1 MNIIFIFDGNDYQ
14 FDVSSNVSIK
24 YIKKLAQRIFEYEE
38 KGYDLL
44 FNEENLNNYNEN
56 FKINQLIQRKENS
69 LTFHLEKKDSTAKNT
84 LVSSN
89 ESTNDSNNNDKYY
102 KLMRKK
108 FFKFDTTYSQIIEEI
123 STFEQRLE
131 EILESLKRH
140 INDFKINILNVNE
153 TLHYFYNSESHD
165 KLISIFEEFRPQ
177 GLNRNDLEYLN
188 KEIESYILNYKF
200 LTTQHNFQINILDF
214 LIEKKDIFKFVKNK
228 LFEVQNHNNYEEIVL
243 LLDHIFSELTTTNS
257 SKIPLSNNSDYF
269 HYEKGQFLN
278 INEKNKDLS
287 FPKINTKNKRGSS
300 LNVFSNYSNNK
311 KSVNCIKLIKNKNEI
326 SQNNSFSSIF
336 KKVNNTEKQIPNK
349 FPYLEN
355 KSFEGKTFNFISP
368 NSNNSKSLKNINK
381 SSYLL
386 NELNSKY
393 KSNSKIKDL
402 DITSLVNEVKPK
414 IMEKNNIRLKQINY
428 RNMDIPVNKTMN
440 NIHNYI
446 EYSNIYEKKETKNI
460 SLNDSLRKD
469 KMNSKSLNTERN
481 HKEIELDKNST
492 NNKKQR
498 SSIIKEKDLENN
510 EKNIKNERNSI
521 IKEKLLDK
529 SFKLEEKKR
538 SSITER
544 NYNEKDLDKSFKLKE
559 KHRSS
564 KTQRNYNEKDLNKSF
579 KLEEKHRSSKT
590 ERDYN
595 EKDLNKSFKLE
606 EKHRSSKTERDY
618 NEKDLDKSFKLNR
631 KERSSIKESNY
642 KERSERREKS
652 TKNDRNI
659 IEKELE
665 HHCKIEIID
674 HEKDNTLKLKEK
686 KKYISNQ
693 EIPFIK
699 INNNNKIINTD
710 ITLEKG
716 VEKDIKPKNENKYHK
731 EKENKENI
739 VNIEK
744 IKLSPK
750 EDLKKINSRKSTT
763 LINPTMKTEYSMKEI
778 NIHRRLT
785 HEKLSEKL
793 SKPSNT
799 LKSNLKKVD
808 LKEEIIKQRKSKI
821 INFTN
826 DSSKKETKD
835 DIIINFIKDETSKTV
850 KEKMESRKSR
860 DSKKTYKTDIHQ
872 IDDDDSIIHK
882 KEKENNKEQIERL
895 TKDLLPKNNNKLNS
909 QNKEMLFKH
918 TDLKDFIR
926 HTLNLDKTEKK
937 ENDNQNKDN
946 KTEEEILLKEEEIED
961 NDEQIQKKK
970 KKHINKYDFII

>member
-1 MNIIFIFDGNDYQ
+1 M
-14 FDVSSNVSIK
+14 K
-24 YIKKLAQRIFEYEE
+24 
-38 KGYDLL
+38 
-44 FNEENLNNYNEN
+44 
-56 FKINQLIQRKENS
+56 
-69 LTFHLEKKDSTAKNT
+69 
-84 LVSSN
+84 
-89 ESTNDSNNNDKYY
+89 
-102 KLMRKK
+102 
-108 FFKFDTTYSQIIEEI
+108 
-123 STFEQRLE
+123 
-131 EILESLKRH
+131 
-140 INDFKINILNVNE
+140 
-153 TLHYFYNSESHD
+153 
-165 KLISIFEEFRPQ
+165 
-177 GLNRNDLEYLN
+177 
-188 KEIESYILNYKF
+188 
-200 LTTQHNFQINILDF
+200 
-214 LIEKKDIFKFVKNK
+214 KKDIFKFVKNK

-595 EKDLNKSFKLE
+595 EKDLDKSLKMNKKE
-606 EKHRSSKTERDY
+606 RGSKTD
-618 NEKDLDKSFKLNR
+618 
-631 KERSSIKESNY
+631 SNY

-665 HHCKIEIID
+665 HHCKSEIND
-674 HEKDNTLKLKEK
+674 HEKDKTLKLKENK
-686 KKYISNQ
+686 KFISNK
-693 EIPFIK
+693 EIPFIQ
-699 INNNNKIINTD
+699 INNSNTIINTD

>member
-56 FKINQLIQRKENS
+56 FKINQLIHGKENS
-69 LTFHLEKKDSTAKNT
+69 ITFHLEKKDTTAKNT

-188 KEIESYILNYKF
+188 KEIESYILNYKY

-269 HYEKGQFLN
+269 HYEKGEFLN

-469 KMNSKSLNTERN
+469 KKNSKSLNTERN

-595 EKDLNKSFKLE
+595 EKDL
-606 EKHRSSKTERDY
+606 
-618 NEKDLDKSFKLNR
+618 DKSFKLNR
-631 KERSSIKESNY
+631 

-665 HHCKIEIID
+665 HHCKSEIID

-686 KKYISNQ
+686 KKYIYNQ

>member
-56 FKINQLIQRKENS
+56 FKINQLIHGKENS
-69 LTFHLEKKDSTAKNT
+69 ITFHLEKKDTTAKNT

-469 KMNSKSLNTERN
+469 KMDSKSLNTERN

-544 NYNEKDLDKSFKLKE
+544 NYNEKDLDKSFKL
-559 KHRSS
+559 
-564 KTQRNYNEKDLNKSF
+564 
-579 KLEEKHRSSKT
+579 
-590 ERDYN
+590 
-595 EKDLNKSFKLE
+595 
-606 EKHRSSKTERDY
+606 
-618 NEKDLDKSFKLNR
+618 NR

-665 HHCKIEIID
+665 HHCKSEIID

-686 KKYISNQ
+686 KKYIFNQ

>member
-24 YIKKLAQRIFEYEE
+24 YIKKLAQRIFQYEE

-56 FKINQLIQRKENS
+56 FKINQLIQGKENS

-84 LVSSN
+84 LISSN

-108 FFKFDTTYSQIIEEI
+108 FFKFDTKYSQIIEEI

-131 EILESLKRH
+131 EILESLIRH

-165 KLISIFEEFRPQ
+165 KLTSIFEEFTPQ

-188 KEIESYILNYKF
+188 KEIESYILNYKY

-214 LIEKKDIFKFVKNK
+214 LNEKKDLFEFVINK

-257 SKIPLSNNSDYF
+257 SKIPLSNNSDYL
-269 HYEKGQFLN
+269 HYEKGEFLN

-287 FPKINTKNKRGSS
+287 FPKINTKNERGSS
-300 LNVFSNYSNNK
+300 PNVFSISSDNK
-311 KSVNCIKLIKNKNEI
+311 KTVNCIKLIKKKNEV

-355 KSFEGKTFNFISP
+355 KTLEGKAFNFISR

-381 SSYLL
+381 SSYFLT
-386 NELNSKY
+386 EFNSKY

-428 RNMDIPVNKTMN
+428 RNMDISVNKTMN

-469 KMNSKSLNTERN
+469 KMNSKSLNSERN

-510 EKNIKNERNSI
+510 EKHIKNERNSV

-529 SFKLEEKKR
+529 SFKLEEKHR
-538 SSITER
+538 SSKTER
-544 NYNEKDLDKSFKLKE
+544 NYNEKDLDKSFKLE

-564 KTQRNYNEKDLNKSF
+564 KTQRNYNEKDLDKSF
-579 KLEEKHRSSKT
+579 KLEEKHK
-590 ERDYN
+590 
-595 EKDLNKSFKLE
+595 
-606 EKHRSSKTERDY
+606 SSKTERDY
-618 NEKDLDKSFKLNR
+618 NEKDLDKSLKMNK
-631 KERSSIKESNY
+631 KERGSKTDSNY

-665 HHCKIEIID
+665 HHCKSEIIY
-674 HEKDNTLKLKEK
+674 HEKDKTLKLKENK
-686 KKYISNQ
+686 KFISNK
-693 EIPFIK
+693 EIPFIQ
-699 INNNNKIINTD
+699 INNSNTIINTD

-716 VEKDIKPKNENKYHK
+716 VEKDIKPKKENKYHN

-739 VNIEK
+739 EKIEK
-744 IKLSPK
+744 TKLSPK
-750 EDLKKINSRKSTT
+750 DDLKKIKSRKSTM
-763 LINPTMKTEYSMKEI
+763 LINPTMKIEYSMKEMKT
-778 NIHRRLT
+778 HRRLT
-785 HEKLSEKL
+785 QEKLSEKL

-799 LKSNLKKVD
+799 LKSNLKKAD
-808 LKEEIIKQRKSKI
+808 LKEEIVKQRKSKI

-826 DSSKKETKD
+826 DSTKKETKD
-835 DIIINFIKDETSKTV
+835 DIIINDIQDETSKTM
-850 KEKMESRKSR
+850 KEKIERRKSR

-872 IDDDDSIIHK
+872 IDDDDSIINK

-926 HTLNLDKTEKK
+926 HTLKLDQTEKN
-937 ENDNQNKDN
+937 ENNNQNKDN
-946 KTEEEILLKEEEIED
+946 KTEEEILLKEEENED

>member
-1 MNIIFIFDGNDYQ
+1 MNIIFIIDGNDYQ

-24 YIKKLAQRIFEYEE
+24 YIQKLAQRIFQYEE

-44 FNEENLNNYNEN
+44 FNEENINNYNEN
-56 FKINQLIQRKENS
+56 FKINQLIHGKENCI
-69 LTFHLEKKDSTAKNT
+69 TFHLEKKESTVKNT

-108 FFKFDTTYSQIIEEI
+108 FFKFDTTYTQIIEEI

-131 EILESLKRH
+131 EILESLIRH

-188 KEIESYILNYKF
+188 KEIESYILNYKY

-228 LFEVQNHNNYEEIVL
+228 LFEAQNHNNYEEIVL

-257 SKIPLSNNSDYF
+257 SKIPLSNNSNYF
-269 HYEKGQFLN
+269 HYEKEEFLN

-287 FPKINTKNKRGSS
+287 FPKINTQNKRGSS
-300 LNVFSNYSNNK
+300 PNFFSISSNNK

-336 KKVNNTEKQIPNK
+336 KKVNNTEKQIQNK
-349 FPYLEN
+349 FPFLEN
-355 KSFEGKTFNFISP
+355 KTLEGKTFNFISR

-386 NELNSKY
+386 TEFNSKY

-446 EYSNIYEKKETKNI
+446 EYSNNYEKKETKNI

-469 KMNSKSLNTERN
+469 KMNSKSLNAERN

-538 SSITER
+538 STKTER
-544 NYNEKDLDKSFKLKE
+544 NYNEKDLDKSFKMKE
-559 KHRSS
+559 KHKSAKS
-564 KTQRNYNEKDLNKSF
+564 ERNYNEKDLDKSFKMKEKHKSAKSERDYYNIKDLDKSF

-590 ERDYN
+590 ERD
-595 EKDLNKSFKLE
+595 F
-606 EKHRSSKTERDY
+606 
-618 NEKDLDKSFKLNR
+618 NEKDLDKSLRMNR
-631 KERSSIKESNY
+631 KERSTKTESNY
-642 KERSERREKS
+642 KERSEKREKS

-665 HHCKIEIID
+665 HCKSEIIY
-674 HEKDNTLKLKEK
+674 HENDKTLKLKENK
-686 KKYISNQ
+686 NHISSK
-693 EIPFIK
+693 EIPFFK
-699 INNNNKIINTD
+699 INNINKILNTD

-716 VEKDIKPKNENKYHK
+716 VEKDIKPKNENKHHK

-739 VNIEK
+739 ENIEK

-750 EDLKKINSRKSTT
+750 EDLKKNKSRNSTT
-763 LINPTMKTEYSMKEI
+763 LINPTMKTEHSMKEI
-778 NIHRRLT
+778 TTHRRLT
-785 HEKLSEKL
+785 QEKLSEKL
-793 SKPSNT
+793 SKPTNT
-799 LKSNLKKVD
+799 LKSNLKKAD
-808 LKEEIIKQRKSKI
+808 LKEEIVKQRKSKI
-821 INFTN
+821 NFTH
-826 DSSKKETKD
+826 DSSKKEIKD
-835 DIIINFIKDETSKTV
+835 DIIINYIQDETNKTA
-850 KEKMESRKSR
+850 KEKIERRKSR
-860 DSKKTYKTDIHQ
+860 DSKKTFKTDIHQ
-872 IDDDDSIIHK
+872 VDDNESIIHK

-895 TKDLLPKNNNKLNS
+895 TKDLLPKNNNKINS
-909 QNKEMLFKH
+909 QNKEMVFKH

-926 HTLNLDKTEKK
+926 HTLHLDKIEKK
-937 ENDNQNKDN
+937 ENNNQNKDN
-946 KTEEEILLKEEEIED
+946 KSEEEILLKEEEIED